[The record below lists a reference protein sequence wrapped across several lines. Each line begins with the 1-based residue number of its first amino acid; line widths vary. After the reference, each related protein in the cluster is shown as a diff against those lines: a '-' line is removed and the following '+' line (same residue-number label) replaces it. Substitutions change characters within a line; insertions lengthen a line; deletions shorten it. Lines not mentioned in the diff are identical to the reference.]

1 MKVLTL
7 IFIIFGFASANKLP
21 SDIIEIWN
29 MLVTDENDD
38 CIVNTNVDPI
48 KIKAIFIEA
57 KIPYE
62 ENILC
67 YIKCVYEK
75 MNFLLPNG
83 DFNINELLNKA
94 PYLTQESVE
103 NCKKIANPETDVC
116 RKSYLFAHCVI
127 ESLIKQ

>member
-7 IFIIFGFASANKLP
+7 IFIFFGFASTNRVP
-21 SDIIEIWN
+21 SDVIEIWN
-29 MLVTDENDD
+29 MLVKDHNDE
-38 CIVNTNVDPI
+38 CIANTNVDPI
-48 KIKAIFIEA
+48 KIKAILIEA

-83 DFNINELLNKA
+83 EFNMDELLGKA
-94 PYLTQESVE
+94 SYLTQESVE

-127 ESLIKQ
+127 EFLINQ